1 MSTIYKDLV
10 ESFGYTPVVEAISLD
25 AIMAAVG
32 QEKDEQ
38 KRAAALNDI
47 AWKEKLPGLYDPV
60 SGNFVRKQSMPAS
73 NRGGRYDIAATAS
86 SGDDKTLSGMGLIP
100 NNATTTS
107 PLGKLANKVTGKDS
121 DAYDKDIRTA
131 SQAAAGNKPP
141 SQAAQPGQVTA
152 AGSEFGTKDAFDAKA
167 DADLQNLDIGFGPG
181 KMTPDDNK
189 PLGDIDI
196 GFGPGKMTPD
206 DNKPLGDIDIGF
218 GTNQF
223 TPGDNKPAP
232 NKPVIPGQGGDMDA
246 KRKKY
251 AELLAKAKG
260 GTPSQASVRKVD
272 NAIDAK
278 STTPVSNTKSSS
290 TTLVAGIPVVPGK
303 PLNPVQAGA
312 AKMMLDM
319 GNKLS
324 PEVQAAYDLAVNKK

>member
-10 ESFGYTPVVEAISLD
+10 ESFGYTPVMEAISLD

-100 NNATTTS
+100 DNARTTS
-107 PLGKLANKVTGKDS
+107 PLGKLANKVTGKDG
-121 DAYDKDIRTA
+121 DAYDKDIRAA
-131 SQAAAGNKPP
+131 SQAAAGNKLP
-141 SQAAQPGQVTA
+141 SQAAQPEPNKISGVAGAPDNVTA
-152 AGSEFGTKDAFDAKA
+152 AGSEYGTAAAFAAKA
-167 DADLQNLDIGFGPG
+167 NDDVKDLDIGFGP
-181 KMTPDDNK
+181 
-189 PLGDIDI
+189 
-196 GFGPGKMTPD
+196 
-206 DNKPLGDIDIGF
+206 
-218 GTNQF
+218 NQF
-223 TPGDNKPAP
+223 TPNDTKPAP

-260 GTPSQASVRKVD
+260 GTPSQSSVRNVD

-278 STTPVSNTKSSS
+278 STAPTSNTPSSS
-290 TTLVAGIPVVPGK
+290 STLVAGIPVIPGQ
-303 PLNPVQAGA
+303 PLNPIQAGSVQMSLA
-312 AKMMLDM
+312 M

-324 PEVQAAYDLAVNKK
+324 PEVQAAYDLVVNKK

>member
-196 GFGPGKMTPD
+196 GFG
-206 DNKPLGDIDIGF
+206 
-218 GTNQF
+218 TNQF

>member
-10 ESFGYTPVVEAISLD
+10 ESFGYTPVMEAISLD

-100 NNATTTS
+100 DNARTTS
-107 PLGKLANKVTGKDS
+107 PLGKLANKVTGKDG
-121 DAYDKDIRTA
+121 DAYDKDIRAA

-141 SQAAQPGQVTA
+141 GQGGQPTDTPPNNDTSNYTGNRTSTLPPNNPNSQVT
-152 AGSEFGTKDAFDAKA
+152 
-167 DADLQNLDIGFGPG
+167 
-181 KMTPDDNK
+181 
-189 PLGDIDI
+189 
-196 GFGPGKMTPD
+196 
-206 DNKPLGDIDIGF
+206 
-218 GTNQF
+218 
-223 TPGDNKPAP
+223 
-232 NKPVIPGQGGDMDA
+232 IPGQGGDMDA

-260 GTPSQASVRKVD
+260 GTPSQSSVRNVD

-278 STTPVSNTKSSS
+278 STAPTSNTPSSS
-290 TTLVAGIPVVPGK
+290 STLVAGIPVIPGQ
-303 PLNPVQAGA
+303 PLNPIQAGA
-312 AKMMLDM
+312 VQMSLAM

-324 PEVQAAYDLAVNKK
+324 PEVQAAYDLVVNKK

>member
-10 ESFGYTPVVEAISLD
+10 ESFGYTPVMEAISLD

-100 NNATTTS
+100 DNARTTS
-107 PLGKLANKVTGKDS
+107 PLGKLANKVTGKDG
-121 DAYDKDIRTA
+121 DAYDKDIRAA
-131 SQAAAGNKPP
+131 SQAAAGNKLP
-141 SQAAQPGQVTA
+141 SQAAQPEPNKISGVAGAPDNVTA
-152 AGSEFGTKDAFDAKA
+152 AGSEYGTAAAFAAKA
-167 DADLQNLDIGFGPG
+167 NDDVKDLDIGFGP
-181 KMTPDDNK
+181 
-189 PLGDIDI
+189 
-196 GFGPGKMTPD
+196 
-206 DNKPLGDIDIGF
+206 
-218 GTNQF
+218 NQF
-223 TPGDNKPAP
+223 TPNDTKPAP

-260 GTPSQASVRKVD
+260 GTPSQSSVRNVD

-278 STTPVSNTKSSS
+278 STAPTSNTPSSS
-290 TTLVAGIPVVPGK
+290 STLVAGIPVIPGQ
-303 PLNPVQAGA
+303 PLNPIQAGA
-312 AKMMLDM
+312 VQMSLAM

-324 PEVQAAYDLAVNKK
+324 PEVQAAYDLVVNKK

>member
-10 ESFGYTPVVEAISLD
+10 ESFGYTPVMEAISLD

-100 NNATTTS
+100 DNARTTS
-107 PLGKLANKVTGKDS
+107 PLGKLANKVTGKDG
-121 DAYDKDIRTA
+121 DAYDKDIRAA
-131 SQAAAGNKPP
+131 SQAAAGNKLP
-141 SQAAQPGQVTA
+141 SQAAQPEPNKISGVAGAPDNVTA
-152 AGSEFGTKDAFDAKA
+152 AGSEYGTAAAFAAKA
-167 DADLQNLDIGFGPG
+167 NDDVKDLDIGFGP
-181 KMTPDDNK
+181 
-189 PLGDIDI
+189 
-196 GFGPGKMTPD
+196 
-206 DNKPLGDIDIGF
+206 
-218 GTNQF
+218 NQF
-223 TPGDNKPAP
+223 TPNDTKPTP

-260 GTPSQASVRKVD
+260 GTPSQSSVRNVD

-278 STTPVSNTKSSS
+278 STAPTSNTPSSS
-290 TTLVAGIPVVPGK
+290 STLVAGIPVIPGQ
-303 PLNPVQAGA
+303 PLNPIQAGA
-312 AKMMLDM
+312 VQMSLAM

-324 PEVQAAYDLAVNKK
+324 PEVQAAYDLVVNKK

>member
-10 ESFGYTPVVEAISLD
+10 ESFGYTPVMEAISLD

-38 KRAAALNDI
+38 KRAATLNDI

-100 NNATTTS
+100 DNARTTS
-107 PLGKLANKVTGKDS
+107 PLGKLANKVTGKDG
-121 DAYDKDIRTA
+121 DAYDKDIRAA

-141 SQAAQPGQVTA
+141 SQAAQPGQVTD
-152 AGSEFGTKDAFDAKA
+152 AGSEFGTKDTFNAKA
-167 DADLQNLDIGFGPG
+167 DSDLQNLDIVFGP
-181 KMTPDDNK
+181 
-189 PLGDIDI
+189 
-196 GFGPGKMTPD
+196 
-206 DNKPLGDIDIGF
+206 
-218 GTNQF
+218 NQF

-260 GTPSQASVRKVD
+260 GTPSQSSVRKVD

-278 STTPVSNTKSSS
+278 STAPVSNTKSSS
-290 TTLVAGIPVVPGK
+290 STLVAGIPVIPGQ
-303 PLNPVQAGA
+303 PLNPIQAA
-312 AKMMLDM
+312 TAKMSLDM

-324 PEVQAAYDLAVNKK
+324 PEVQAAYDLVVNKK

>member
-10 ESFGYTPVVEAISLD
+10 ESFGYTPVTEAISLD

-100 NNATTTS
+100 NNARTTS
-107 PLGKLANKVTGKDS
+107 PLGKLANKVTGKDG

-131 SQAAAGNKPP
+131 SQAAAGNKLP
-141 SQAAQPGQVTA
+141 SQAAQPEPNKISGVAGAPDNVTA
-152 AGSEFGTKDAFDAKA
+152 AGSEYGTDAAFAAKA
-167 DADLQNLDIGFGPG
+167 NDDVKDLDIGFGP
-181 KMTPDDNK
+181 
-189 PLGDIDI
+189 
-196 GFGPGKMTPD
+196 
-206 DNKPLGDIDIGF
+206 
-218 GTNQF
+218 NQF
-223 TPGDNKPAP
+223 TPNDTKPAP

-260 GTPSQASVRKVD
+260 GTPTQSSVRNVD

-278 STTPVSNTKSSS
+278 STAPTSNTKSSS
-290 TTLVAGIPVVPGK
+290 STLVAGIPVVPGM
-303 PLNPVQAGA
+303 PLNPIQAA
-312 AKMMLDM
+312 TAKMSLDM

-324 PEVQAAYDLAVNKK
+324 PEVQAAYDLVINKK

>member
-1 MSTIYKDLV
+1 MSSIYKDLV

-107 PLGKLANKVTGKDS
+107 PLGKLANKVTGKDG

-141 SQAAQPGQVTA
+141 SQAAQPGQVTD
-152 AGSEFGTKDAFDAKA
+152 AGSEFGTKDAFNAKA
-167 DADLQNLDIGFGPG
+167 DADLQNLDIGFGPNQF
-181 KMTPDDNK
+181 TPGDNK

-196 GFGPGKMTPD
+196 GFGP
-206 DNKPLGDIDIGF
+206 
-218 GTNQF
+218 NQF

-278 STTPVSNTKSSS
+278 SAAPTSNTKSSS
-290 TTLVAGIPVVPGK
+290 TTLVAGIPVVPGQ
-303 PLNPVQAGA
+303 PLNPTQMDA
-312 AKMMLDM
+312 AKMMLNM
-319 GNKLS
+319 GNKLN
-324 PEVQAAYDLAVNKK
+324 PTVQAAYDLANKQWSTQ